1 MDYKL
6 DGGRRIW
13 PRSDVY
19 PTAQLYTDFT
29 AVYTN
34 LKFVMF

>member
-6 DGGRRIW
+6 NGGRRLW

-19 PTAQLYTDFT
+19 PTQLYTDFT